1 MKDDLREIAFRVDSS
16 VHIGSGHVMRCLT
29 LADALS
35 AQGARCRF
43 ISRTHPGHLLEMIRQ
58 RGHDVEV
65 LPQGDPLDD
74 NASPYAH
81 WLGCSWQQ
89 DAAHSRAALTPCR
102 PDWLV
107 VDHYALGAPWESAIA
122 SHCGKLMVIDDL
134 ANRVHH
140 GDLLLDQNLGR
151 SYQDYASKVPPHCT
165 VLTGPGHALLRPAFS
180 ALRPASLARR
190 QHAGLQRI
198 LVTMGGG
205 DPRDATR
212 RCLAGIRD
220 SLQFS
225 RLKMIDIRITVVLGP
240 QAGSLDLVR
249 EMASQMPCS
258 TEVLVNVEHIAEL
271 MANSDLAIGAAG
283 STSWERCCLG
293 LPTLMLVLAD
303 NQREAARQLALAGA
317 ARQIE
322 VGDELADQLQQ
333 ALISFVNEPNTLT
346 DMAVRAAAI
355 TDGMGTSRVLASMRA
370 IQRQQT

>member
-1 MKDDLREIAFRVDSS
+1 MKDGLREIAFRVDSS
-16 VHIGSGHVMRCLT
+16 AHMGSGHVMRCLT

-43 ISRTHPGHLLEMIRQ
+43 ISRPHPGHLLEMIRR
-58 RGHDVEV
+58 RGHDIEV
-65 LPQGDPLDD
+65 LPQGEPFDD
-74 NASPYAH
+74 SASPYAH

-89 DAAHSRAALTPCR
+89 DAAHSRAALNSRR

-107 VDHYALGAPWESAIA
+107 VDHYALDAQWESAIA

-140 GDLLLDQNLGR
+140 ADLLLDQNLGR
-151 SYQDYASKVPPHCT
+151 SYQDYAGKAPPECT
-165 VLTGPGHALLRPAFS
+165 VLTGPSHALLRPEFS

-190 QHAGLQRI
+190 QHAGLQRV

-220 SLQFS
+220 SLRFS
-225 RLKMIDIRITVVLGP
+225 PLGMADIRITVVMGP
-240 QAGSLDLVR
+240 QADSLNLVR
-249 EMASQMPCS
+249 EMASLMPCS

-303 NQREAARQLALAGA
+303 NQREAARQLVLAGA

-333 ALISFVNEPNTLT
+333 ALISFTNEPGILA
-346 DMAVRAAAI
+346 DMAARAAAI
-355 TDGMGTSRVLASMRA
+355 TDGMGASRVLACMRA